1 MERSEDEFISKS
13 ERKRRSTALQ
23 DVGVALVK
31 LSHEQLT
38 RIDMPE
44 ELREAVLECKRF
56 TRHEAIRRQMQYI
69 GKIIRGIDAAPIAA
83 QLTAMQAPTRRQT
96 ALFHVA
102 ERWRDELLG
111 DPSAMERFQ
120 REFPNADAARLKAL
134 VNAARSGKTGR
145 HEPKHARELFH
156 AVNAAVQEAGRR

>member
-96 ALFHVA
+96 ALFH
-102 ERWRDELLG
+102 
-111 DPSAMERFQ
+111 
-120 REFPNADAARLKAL
+120 
-134 VNAARSGKTGR
+134 
-145 HEPKHARELFH
+145 
-156 AVNAAVQEAGRR
+156 

>member
-13 ERKRRSTALQ
+13 ERKRRYTALQ
-23 DVGVALVK
+23 DVGAALVK
-31 LSHEQLT
+31 LSREQLA

-69 GKIIRGIDAAPIAA
+69 GKIMRGVDAAPIAE
-83 QLTAMQAPTRRQT
+83 QLAALEAPSKRQT

-102 ERWRDELLG
+102 EKWRDELLA
-111 DPSAMERFQ
+111 DPSAMARFERD
-120 REFPNADAARLKAL
+120 FPNADAGRVKAL
-134 VNAARSGKTGR
+134 LEAARGKAGKS
-145 HEPKHARELFH
+145 EPRHARELFH
-156 AVNAAVQEAGRR
+156 AVNAAVQGAAKG